1 MAYNSRFNNPYLH
14 NIMMTRDNACSEK
27 IYADFYGKT
36 GVDGRDKYFVTFP
49 YPYVNG
55 RLHLGHAFTMKKV
68 DVVARVR
75 RLMGFNVLFPF
86 GFHGTGTPIV
96 ACADKVRKELD
107 TYKDGD
113 ILDNASQLG
122 ILTMMGV
129 CKEEFPKFIDPN
141 YWLEY
146 FQTVAKQ
153 DLKKFGISADLE
165 RSFITTELNPHYDS
179 FIKWQFKKLE
189 QAGMLEF
196 GTRYMI
202 YDPDSKQ
209 PCSDHDRS
217 IGEGVEPLEYSLI
230 KLQLVG
236 DTSNNVNLLAG
247 TLRPETLYGQ
257 TNIWVNKDGMYS
269 MFSVCGEICVARYE
283 TFLNLSHQRSDVV
296 LINREYSKG
305 ADMIG
310 RFVKAPFVDNP
321 IEILHMNAVSMKRG
335 TGIVTSV
342 PSDFPTDYLYWKKHL
357 GKVPELT
364 GIIKVGDSTTY
375 ASDRVEA
382 SHIGIND
389 VKKLEELHN
398 NVYMTENKEGI
409 LLVGKYA
416 GSVLSEAREYIKKD
430 MLESKDAIIY
440 YEPQSEVVSR
450 SGVECIVALTDQ
462 WYINYGDPEHTG
474 KVNEHIDYTLEM
486 YDQVAKKKIRD
497 ASGWINKWPVSRLAT
512 HCLGTKLP
520 VDEKFMIDSLSDST
534 IYFAYYTVCNTVK
547 DIPVEMM
554 TFDAWEY
561 IFSDCALPEIVTPYE
576 DQFNKMKTE
585 FNYWY
590 PMDLRVSGCDLITNH
605 LTMAL
610 YNHSIVWPEKD
621 MMPRA
626 YYTNAHLLIKDKKMS
641 KSTGN
646 FLTLSDAIDRYGADA
661 VHVALAKAG
670 DGTSNANFDEKEAI
684 NATVFLNTE
693 FAWVKETLCRIEE
706 DKKDPTYDFISD
718 AIWLDDVFI
727 SEMDRV
733 INKFIVNIHKL
744 SIARAFDCV
753 YDIVNIKENYAKI
766 NINVNIFPN
775 RNRKV
780 YNDNIK
786 LYMKNFVTMLS
797 IFCPFWIERL
807 KSDIDVDTIFGKL
820 AWFTMKTID
829 SKDSWIKSTIFDLVK
844 NGMSK
849 YEKITQKTKKEYTM
863 VITVYTR
870 YDDDIVK
877 IVETMLSELDDNID
891 GSSAKKYFEAI
902 SDMCKDNNM
911 KRKIGVFSKE
921 CIVNIDKFGS
931 NWVKWVTCADTYEYK
946 MITEWFPKFVNV
958 CDIKVKSQ
966 ELSNRAKE
974 GPGYPSFA
982 FI

>member
-1 MAYNSRFNNPYLH
+1 MAQDSRVSNQHLQ
-14 NIMMTRDNACSEK
+14 NIMKIQDNVFSEK
-27 IYADFYGKT
+27 IHADFYGKS
-36 GVDGRDKYFVTFP
+36 GVGGQDKYFVTFP

-68 DVVARVR
+68 DVMARVR

-107 TYKDGD
+107 TYTDGD
-113 ILDNASQLG
+113 ITDNTSQLG
-122 ILTMMGV
+122 ILEMMGV
-129 CKEEFPKFIDPN
+129 SREEFPKFIDPN

-202 YDPDSKQ
+202 YDKDSKQ

-217 IGEGVEPLEYSLI
+217 IGEGVEPQEYSLI
-230 KLQLVG
+230 KLKLVG
-236 DTSNNVNLLAG
+236 ETSNNVYLLAG

-269 MFSVCGEICVARYE
+269 MFSVGDDICVARYE
-283 TFLNLSHQRSDVV
+283 TFLNLSHQMSGIVMIDK
-296 LINREYSKG
+296 EYSKG
-305 ADMIG
+305 VEMIG

-321 IEILHMNAVSMKRG
+321 IEILHMDAVSMKRG

-342 PSDFPTDYLYWKKHL
+342 PTDSPTDYLYWKKHL

-364 GIIKVGDSTTY
+364 GIIKVGYSTTY
-375 ASDRVEA
+375 ASDQVEA
-382 SHIGIND
+382 SAIGIND
-389 VKKLEELHN
+389 IKKLEEIHN

-416 GSVLSEAREYIKKD
+416 GSILSEARECIKKD
-430 MLESKDAIIY
+430 MICSKDAITY
-440 YEPQSEVVSR
+440 YEPQSDVVSR

-462 WYINYGDPEHTG
+462 WYINYGDTEHTR
-474 KVNEHIDYTLEM
+474 KVNEYIDYTLEM
-486 YDQVAKKKIRD
+486 YDEGAKKKIRD
-497 ASGWINKWPVSRLAT
+497 ASEWINKWPVSRLAT

-561 IFSDCALPEIVTPYE
+561 IFSNCALPDIATQYE
-576 DQFNKMKTE
+576 DRFNKMKTE

-605 LTMAL
+605 LIMAL
-610 YNHSIVWPEKD
+610 YNHSIIWPEKE

-626 YYTNAHLLIKDKKMS
+626 YYTNAHLMINDKKMS

-646 FLTLSDAIDRYGADA
+646 FMTLSDAIDIYGADA

-670 DGTSNANFDEKEAI
+670 DGTSNANFDKKEAS
-684 NATVFLNTE
+684 NAIVFLNTE
-693 FAWVKETLCRIEE
+693 FIWIKETLFRIET
-706 DKKDPTYDFISD
+706 DKNDPTYDFIND

-727 SEMDRV
+727 SDMNSV

-744 SIARAFDCV
+744 SVARAFGCV
-753 YDIVNIKENYAKI
+753 YDMVNIKGDYEKI
-766 NINVNIFPN
+766 NINANIFPG

-780 YNDNIK
+780 YHDNIR

-797 IFCPFWIERL
+797 VFCPFWIERL
-807 KSDIDVDTIFGKL
+807 KSEIDFDTIFGKL
-820 AWFTMKTID
+820 SWFTMKTID
-829 SKDSWIKSTIFDLVK
+829 SKDSWIKSTMFDLMENTV
-844 NGMSK
+844 SK
-849 YEKITQKTKKEYTM
+849 YKKMTQPAKKEYIM
-863 VITVYTR
+863 EITVYTR
-870 YDDDIVK
+870 HDDDIVK
-877 IVETMLSELDDNID
+877 IVEMMLNELDDKID
-891 GSSAKKYFEAI
+891 GLTAKKYFETI
-902 SDMCKDNNM
+902 SGMCKDNKM
-911 KRKIGVFSKE
+911 KKKIGVFSKE
-921 CIVNIDKFGS
+921 CVVNIDKFGS
-931 NWVKWVTCADTYEYK
+931 DWVKWVTCADTYEYK
-946 MITEWFPKFVNV
+946 MITEWFPRLVNV
-958 CDIKVKSQ
+958 CEIRVKSQ
-966 ELSNRAKE
+966 ELTSVAKK
-974 GPGYPSFA
+974 GPGYPSFV